1 MFLHVK
7 PIHKKLIK
15 YYFKGTDLCAQNY
28 MSKNYICC
36 LDILVKPYLSL
47 SLIILGEENLQET
60 LLTLAK

>member
-1 MFLHVK
+1 
-7 PIHKKLIK
+7 
-15 YYFKGTDLCAQNY
+15 

-47 SLIILGEENLQET
+47 SLIILGKELNIQET